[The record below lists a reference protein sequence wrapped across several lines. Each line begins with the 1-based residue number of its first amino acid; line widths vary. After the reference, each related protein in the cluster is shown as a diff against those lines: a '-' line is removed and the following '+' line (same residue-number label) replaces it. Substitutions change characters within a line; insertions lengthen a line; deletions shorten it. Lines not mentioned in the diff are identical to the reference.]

1 METHSHPKV
10 EPLRRIIGLLFLAA
24 TVAAVLSAV
33 VSSGAVNQPG
43 SPEQAA
49 ALRKIAPWVT
59 QHTAGGKQA
68 EFMII
73 LTDQADVSGAAFMQT
88 KAAKDLRVTLNPC
101 HVGTRRQRERV
112 FIATFY
118 PDRVDDVEGT
128 MLKLMECRARNDL
141 WKRVRPRKNRS

>member
-1 METHSHPKV
+1 
-10 EPLRRIIGLLFLAA
+10 
-24 TVAAVLSAV
+24 
-33 VSSGAVNQPG
+33 
-43 SPEQAA
+43 
-49 ALRKIAPWVT
+49 
-59 QHTAGGKQA
+59 
-68 EFMII
+68 MII

-141 WKRVRPRKNRS
+141 WSKSQATQKSILKWLREPSLGQGSTCSGLTPPWRRPSRSRR